1 MEYFMCKYPLV
12 VGVGEL
18 LWDRLPTGNRVG
30 GAPANVAYHAS
41 CLGAEGYV
49 ISAVGNDKMG
59 KTLLEEIGKTK
70 LHTCIEQVDYPTGS
84 VHVSLSGG
92 IPEYNIV
99 EQVAWDYIPVT
110 DNALTLVKK
119 ADAVCFGTLCSRN
132 EVSHNT
138 IITLLKHTNPSAYRL
153 FDINLRSSYYSKEL
167 ITELLNYAN
176 IFKINKD
183 ESIVLKSII
192 DAEISDDE
200 LCKMLLEKYN
210 LKYLIFTDGSI
221 SSTIYTKDEKST
233 IHTPKV
239 NTVDTIGAGD
249 AFSGAFLYYTLTEM
263 PLSEAH
269 KMAVNISAFVCS
281 QSGAWPVYP
290 KVLHNYLG

>member
-1 MEYFMCKYPLV
+1 MSNHPLI
-12 VGVGEL
+12 VGIGEL
-18 LWDRLPTGNRVG
+18 LWDRLPTGNRIG
-30 GAPANVAYHAS
+30 GAPANVVYHAS
-41 CLGAEGYV
+41 SLGADGYV
-49 ISAVGNDKMG
+49 ISAVGKDKLG
-59 KTLLEEIGKTK
+59 DDILKEISSTK
-70 LHTCIEQVDYPTGS
+70 LHACIEQVDYPTGT

-92 IPEYNIV
+92 MPEYNIV
-99 EQVAWDYIPVT
+99 EQVAWDYIPLT

-119 ADAVCFGTLCSRN
+119 ADAVCYGTICSRN
-132 EVSHNT
+132 DVSHNT
-138 IITLLKHTNPSAYRL
+138 IMTLLKHTNPSSLRL
-153 FDINLRSSYYSKEL
+153 FDINIRNGYYSKEL
-167 ITELLNYAN
+167 ITELLTFAN

-183 ESIVLKSII
+183 EAIVLKSMI

-233 IHTPKV
+233 IQTPKV

-263 PLSEAH
+263 PLKEAH

-290 KVLHNYLG
+290 KVLHDYLA